1 MEQTFRS
8 QRGISMSETH
18 VALSD
23 IGARIRQERE
33 RLKLSVAEF
42 ANGAGV
48 SDRSQRNYE
57 SGERLPDAEY
67 LFKAGALDA
76 DTDFILFGENSPAR
90 RLAKSVQDECLVLG
104 KVLADIDR
112 EIERAKVFLDPIQ
125 KAKCIVYLY
134 RMERFHPVNDQKIYE
149 ELVMLAAGRQLL

>member
-1 MEQTFRS
+1 M
-8 QRGISMSETH
+8 GGTH

-33 RLKLSVAEF
+33 RLKLSVVEF

-67 LFKAGALDA
+67 LCKASFQGADS
-76 DTDFILFGENSPAR
+76 DFILFGENSPAK
-90 RLAKSVQDECLVLG
+90 RLAASVNDECSLLNRVISGLDE
-104 KVLADIDR
+104 A
-112 EIERAKVFLDPIQ
+112 IEKAGVILDPSQ
-125 KAKCIVYLY
+125 KAKCIVHLY
-134 RMERFHPVNDQKIYE
+134 RLGRFAGPADDPKVLE
-149 ELVMLAAGRQLL
+149 EVVMLAAGKQLL